1 MMYKNTHLVLWV
13 LLSVPFAAIAAKEGG
28 FEIDAEIHDVRTFR
42 VGKHLVRY
50 IHYNRLE
57 MPNFVFELIK
67 TPKYVLLH
75 KRSVNEITING
86 LDGKAK
92 RLDFYNQTMVE
103 VENVRTDKHAVL
115 FEVGFIAAEHTAPYL
130 HSTCRIDIAN
140 DAFSGPAC
148 RILKWGNEEISS
160 SSPRAK

>member
-1 MMYKNTHLVLWV
+1 MHKNIYLVLWV
-13 LLSVPFAAIAAKEGG
+13 MFCVPNAAIAAKDGG
-28 FEIDAEIHDVRTFR
+28 FEIDADVHGVQTFR

-75 KRSVNEITING
+75 KRSVNEVTVNG
-86 LDGKAK
+86 LDGKVK
-92 RLDFYNQTMVE
+92 KLDFYNQTMVE
-103 VENVRTDKHAVL
+103 VENVRTDKSAIL
-115 FEVGFIAAEHTAPYL
+115 FEVGYIAAEHTAPYIY
-130 HSTCRIDIAN
+130 STCHIDVADDVLSKPI
-140 DAFSGPAC
+140 C

-160 SSPRAK
+160 PSP